1 MTEESKSYSLSN
13 LEDWLEDAIN
23 ADTTPNEV
31 YDSIVDTVKNNMR
44 NHKACY
50 DSSVKLLGLLRGNK
64 NISVMDGITTETMDG
79 ITIGPITKDLLEGGS
94 ASVHELNTD
103 YYTSSMFD
111 LTSTVNLDSNVNISD
126 KD

>member
-13 LEDWLEDAIN
+13 LEEWVQDAVN
-23 ADTTPNEV
+23 ADTTPQEV
-31 YDSIVDTVKNNMR
+31 YDTIVDTVKKNKKY
-44 NHKACY
+44 HKACY

-79 ITIGPITKDLLEGGS
+79 ITIGGPLTEDGS
-94 ASVHELNTD
+94 GSVHELNTD

-111 LTSTVNLDSNVNISD
+111 LTSTVSLDSTID
-126 KD
+126 KE

>member
-44 NHKACY
+44 YHKACY

-79 ITIGPITKDLLEGGS
+79 ITIGQLTEDGS
-94 ASVHELNTD
+94 GSVHELNTD
-103 YYTSSMFD
+103 YYNTSMFD
-111 LTSTVNLDSNVNISD
+111 LTSTFLDGNVNISD

>member
-31 YDSIVDTVKNNMR
+31 YDRIVDTVKKNMR
-44 NHKACY
+44 YHKACY

-79 ITIGPITKDLLEGGS
+79 ITIGQLTEDGS
-94 ASVHELNTD
+94 GSVHELNTD
-103 YYTSSMFD
+103 YYNTSMFD
-111 LTSTVNLDSNVNISD
+111 LSSTFLDGNVNISD

>member
-1 MTEESKSYSLSN
+1 MTMSEESKSYSLTN
-13 LEDWLEDAIN
+13 LEEWVQDAIN

-31 YDSIVDTVKNNMR
+31 YDSIVDTVKKNMR
-44 NHKACY
+44 YHKACY

-79 ITIGPITKDLLEGGS
+79 IQIGSMHEIMEDGS
-94 ASVHELNTD
+94 SSVKVHELNTD
-103 YYTSSMFD
+103 YYTASMFD
-111 LTSTVNLDSNVNISD
+111 LTSANLETSD